1 MMPEATEGY
10 MGWTNRGTWSVA
22 LWTGNV
28 EAVYKLCVRMYET
41 SKNAGDLADKL
52 ESFLGVIWGE
62 KTPDGVEM
70 AAVNW
75 AELADF
81 WYESYDKEEASS

>member
-1 MMPEATEGY
+1 
-10 MGWTNRGTWSVA
+10 
-22 LWTGNV
+22 
-28 EAVYKLCVRMYET
+28 MYET

-52 ESFLGVIWGE
+52 ESFLGIIWG
-62 KTPDGVEM
+62 KATPDGVEM